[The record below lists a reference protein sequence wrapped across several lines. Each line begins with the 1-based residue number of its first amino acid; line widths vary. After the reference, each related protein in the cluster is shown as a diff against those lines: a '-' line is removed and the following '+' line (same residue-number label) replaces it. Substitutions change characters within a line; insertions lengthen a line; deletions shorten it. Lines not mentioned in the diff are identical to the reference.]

1 MAQRF
6 AAVGPKD
13 IGRLSQQANRGQ
25 VTQFWPCLRLTF
37 LQTVADSSG
46 EVVSP
51 PAEAM
56 QLDNLGFR
64 PPIEQAVMYFKGFP
78 MNTTC
83 FPLLRL
89 NCPCFD

>member
-1 MAQRF
+1 M
-6 AAVGPKD
+6 
-13 IGRLSQQANRGQ
+13 
-25 VTQFWPCLRLTF
+25 
-37 LQTVADSSG
+37 ADSSG

-56 QLDNLGFR
+56 QLDNLNFL